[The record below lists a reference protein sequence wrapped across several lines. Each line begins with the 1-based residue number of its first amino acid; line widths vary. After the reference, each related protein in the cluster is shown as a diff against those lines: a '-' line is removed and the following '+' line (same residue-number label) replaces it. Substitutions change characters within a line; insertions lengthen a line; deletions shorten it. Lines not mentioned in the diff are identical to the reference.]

1 MAGLTVGFGEY
12 THAIVRGV
20 PASLPKEAL
29 RMNEAND
36 DVDLARARREHELYV
51 GVLMH
56 KLGLQIV
63 ELPVDDSLPDSVFV
77 EDAAVVCG
85 DTALI
90 TRPGALGRRKETEIV
105 KKALTDLHL
114 NIVEMIDESATL
126 DGGDVLFTGRE
137 FFVGLSKRT
146 NQRGAEILA
155 DAFKVIQQMSDHRYD
170 KLTIPD
176 DAAANCIYLNIP
188 NKGHVLLHSTP
199 EEYPESSKVFE
210 RLKDHMLIPVP
221 LTQMAKVDGSLSC
234 CSILV
239 NKRRE
244 M

>member
-20 PASLPKEAL
+20 PASLPKDAL

-90 TRPGALGRRKETEIV
+90 TRPGALGRRKEDQRQLLPFLVRASKYGTAV
-105 KKALTDLHL
+105 SQRHAVT
-114 NIVEMIDESATL
+114 
-126 DGGDVLFTGRE
+126 FTHILK
-137 FFVGLSKRT
+137 FIILSYPNMERGM
-146 NQRGAEILA
+146 NQEL
-155 DAFKVIQQMSDHRYD
+155 
-170 KLTIPD
+170 
-176 DAAANCIYLNIP
+176 
-188 NKGHVLLHSTP
+188 
-199 EEYPESSKVFE
+199 
-210 RLKDHMLIPVP
+210 
-221 LTQMAKVDGSLSC
+221 
-234 CSILV
+234 
-239 NKRRE
+239 
-244 M
+244 